1 MTRPARRPLVSLG
14 ELDVE
19 LLGAEAPSLLLGR
32 FDAAAVRV
40 ELQESGLLQALA
52 ERGYP
57 DVEIS
62 IGAVAGEHRL
72 ALRARRG
79 RVALV
84 DLRIAEASLPPDE
97 PLARERG
104 LTVLSLLTVRWL
116 ALQHPG
122 GRFTRARPRLP
133 GQRFPGLGLS
143 KLVVLRLLHWARA
156 WGKDA
161 LVAIPQYYHNAV
173 FYSPIFRFLSPG
185 RQGAFEALRR
195 DLALVPVARA
205 SAAVEAGRVLSESS
219 GEPLVWTPAEMLVPL
234 TRPVMEYFESA
245 DYARAVASSRDRL
258 RFRLQRFSPPHA
270 SQGQRARSR
279 RKL

>member
-1 MTRPARRPLVSLG
+1 MTKPARRPLLQLG

-19 LLGAEAPSLLLGR
+19 LLGAKASDLLLGR
-32 FDAAAVRV
+32 FDAAAVRR
-40 ELQESGLLQALA
+40 ELQESGLIEALA

-57 DVEIS
+57 ELEIA
-62 IGAVAGEHRL
+62 IRAIAGEHRL
-72 ALRARRG
+72 AVRARRG

-84 DLRIAEASLPPDE
+84 DLRLAEASSPVDE
-97 PLARERG
+97 PLARAHG
-104 LTVLSLLTVRWL
+104 LPVLSVLSVLWL
-116 ALQHPG
+116 ALQHPK
-122 GRFTRARPRLP
+122 GRFTRERPRLP

-143 KLVVLRLLHWARA
+143 KPVVLRLLHWARA

-195 DLALVPVARA
+195 DLARLPLARA
-205 SAAVEAGRVLSESS
+205 SAAVEAGCVVCEPS
-219 GEPLVWTPAEMLVPL
+219 GEPFAWTAGELLVPL
-234 TRPVMEYFESA
+234 TRPLAAHFDST
-245 DYARAVASSRDRL
+245 DYARAVAESREACRY
-258 RFRLQRFSPPHA
+258 RFSPPQA
-270 SQGQRARSR
+270 SHGHRARSS